1 MGEEVVTLI
10 VTRGGV
16 ICSNSGGANLYRG
29 AVFGR
34 RGVNFIT
41 EAPFGICGLLVHQ
54 LYYWYSLLRCLLI
67 ATVGQL
73 YYWGGFYGLLG
84 HKLHY

>member
-29 AVFGR
+29 AFFGR

-41 EAPFGICGLLVHQ
+41 EAPLGIWGLLVHQ
-54 LYYWYSLLRCLLI
+54 LYY
-67 ATVGQL
+67 
-73 YYWGGFYGLLG
+73 
-84 HKLHY
+84 